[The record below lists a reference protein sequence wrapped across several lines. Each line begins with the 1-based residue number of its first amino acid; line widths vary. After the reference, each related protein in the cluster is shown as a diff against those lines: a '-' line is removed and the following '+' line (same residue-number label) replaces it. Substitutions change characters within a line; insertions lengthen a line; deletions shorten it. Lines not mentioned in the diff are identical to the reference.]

1 MKRLIIS
8 FFLILLISVPSLLLA
23 PTISNALLNVHLK
36 SEFGQAGSGPGQF
49 ISPQHIAIDKDGTIY
64 LVDRGNRRV
73 HVMTPD
79 GRTLRTFG
87 EEKSGKGYLDEPS
100 GIALY
105 ENYVYVSDAGKDV
118 IFIFTKDGKFVAQF
132 GRPGNGPK
140 EFDDPAGL
148 TLHLGI
154 LYVADRGNHRIQVF
168 SSDGIYLGSFGEKG
182 EKEGQLREPFDVA
195 VDYRGYVY
203 VADYGN
209 SRIQVFTPDGRFKR
223 NYYNLKRPVSIE
235 IDETGFL
242 VVDSEDYKIKKFDF
256 SDRLIFTAGTKGDGP
271 GQFMRPS
278 GIALSP
284 DGYVYV
290 SDARKNT
297 LQVFAPERF
306 PVPSVEF
313 MPPRDSVNL
322 INEVNI
328 KASDVCWWGEALY
341 AVSSEDNAIYVIEG
355 GSVRRVITGSD
366 KYRLKSPSGI
376 AIDRDGYIWVSDT
389 GNDRIVKFSQDG
401 KPVAE
406 YGGSGSREGR
416 FSSPRGIYISPKGIV
431 YVADSGNGR
440 VQILS
445 TDGVFMGQIKKANLV
460 NLKRPVDVQAD
471 IQGNIY
477 VADADLHTVF
487 KINPQERLILSIGKR
502 GEGRGEF
509 NTPVSLFVTPEEI
522 YVLDSGNYR
531 IQVFDHDGRYLRE
544 FGSRGDDRGGFIG
557 SSGLSIKEQTIL
569 AVADNK
575 RTLQIFRILHTPAR
589 VLNVKSLPGTRVINL
604 SWAPSQ
610 ESYIAEY
617 RIYRSEDGVNYRFIG
632 STPGTNFTDKDVTPE
647 KTYHY
652 RISAR
657 ARDGYEGMKSEAV
670 TAIARKPLIPPPSGV
685 VAKAS
690 VREIELKWNADGVK
704 GFVVLRKKDSSYE
717 EIGRIEKPFFI
728 DKGLLPDTEYTY
740 RIVSLG
746 QDDERSEPVEIKA
759 RTLSDKPGLEI
770 NVLQMRDIITKAY
783 RLYEKEG
790 LGKLRLK
797 NILEVPLKEVKV
809 RFIIKEFMDTP
820 LETELKEILPQQS
833 VDIELRPVL
842 SRKLMTLRENRGLES
857 EIKISY
863 RSYNEEKTQIL
874 SHKIMAIYTGRQY
887 TEAEAKRLA
896 SAMNLLDDS
905 VSKHKLEKELVKRLK
920 ERLNT
925 DEDIFKRLRLK
936 GLRPSEVVIVLYLSR
951 TDEEGV
957 LMLKDSGTPWPEII
971 TIYDMSPSEIASF
984 ISEIER
990 SLPKPK
996 PKPKQREVE
1005 KGFYQ

>member
-1 MKRLIIS
+1 MKRFIVS
-8 FFLILLISVPSLLLA
+8 VFFILLISVPA
-23 PTISNALLNVHLK
+23 ISTALLNVHLK

-64 LVDRGNRRV
+64 VVDRGNRRV

-87 EEKSGKGYLDEPS
+87 EEKSGKSYLDEPT

-118 IFIFTKDGKFVAQF
+118 IFIFTKDGRFITQF
-132 GRPGNGPK
+132 GRPGSGPK

-148 TLHLGI
+148 TVHLRT
-154 LYVADRGNHRIQVF
+154 LYVSDRGNHRVQVF
-168 SSDGIYLGSFGEKG
+168 STDGIYLGSFGEKG
-182 EKEGQLREPFDVA
+182 EKEGQLREPSDVA

-223 NYYNLKRPVSIE
+223 NYYDLKRPVSIE
-235 IDETGFL
+235 IDEAGFI
-242 VVDSEDYKIKKFDF
+242 VIDSEDYKIKKFDF
-256 SDRLIFTAGTKGDGP
+256 SGRLLFTTGTKGDGP

-284 DGYVYV
+284 EGYVYV
-290 SDARKNT
+290 SDAKKNT
-297 LQVFAPERF
+297 VQVFAPERS
-306 PVPSVEF
+306 PVPSVEV
-313 MPPRDSVNL
+313 MPPRESVNL
-322 INEVNI
+322 LNEVNV
-328 KASDVCWWGEALY
+328 KASDVCWWGDVLY

-355 GSVRRVITGSD
+355 SSVRRMITGMD
-366 KYRLKSPSGI
+366 KYRLKGPSGI

-389 GNDRIVKFSQDG
+389 GNDRILKFSQDG

-406 YGGSGSREGR
+406 YGGPGSREGR
-416 FSSPRGIYISPKGIV
+416 FSSPRGIYISSKGIV
-431 YVADSGNGR
+431 YIADSGNGR
-440 VQILS
+440 IQILNK
-445 TDGVFMGQIKKANLV
+445 DGVFMGQIKKANLI
-460 NLKRPVDVQAD
+460 NLKKPIDVQAD
-471 IQGNIY
+471 NQGNIY
-477 VADADLHTVF
+477 VADAGLHTVF

-502 GEGRGEF
+502 GEGIGEF
-509 NTPVSLFVTPEEI
+509 NSPVSLFVTPEEI
-522 YVLDSGNYR
+522 YILDSGNHR
-531 IQVFDHDGRYLRE
+531 IQVFDHNGRFMRE
-544 FGSRGDDRGGFIG
+544 FGSRGDDKGGFLEP
-557 SSGLSIKEQTIL
+557 SGLSIKEQTIL

-575 RTLQIFRILHTPAR
+575 RSLQIFRILHTPGR
-589 VLNVKSLPGTRVINL
+589 VLNVKALPGTRVINL

-617 RIYRSEDGVNYRFIG
+617 RIYRSEDGVNYKFIS
-632 STPGTNFTDKDVTPE
+632 STSETSFVDFTVNPG
-647 KTYHY
+647 KTYCY

-657 ARDGYEGMKSEAV
+657 ARDGYEGMKSEVV
-670 TAIARKPLIPPPSGV
+670 TAIARKPLIPPPSGI

-690 VREIELKWNADGVK
+690 IREIELKWNSDSVK
-704 GFVVLRKKDSSYE
+704 RFVVLKKRDGSYD
-717 EIGRIEKPFFI
+717 EIAIVDKPFFI

-740 RIVSLG
+740 RIVSLSP
-746 QDDERSEPVEIKA
+746 DDERSEPVEIKA

-770 NVLQMRDIITKAY
+770 NILQMRDIITKAY

-809 RFIIKEFMDTP
+809 RFIIKEFMDAP
-820 LETELKEILPQQS
+820 FETELKEISPQQS

-842 SRKLMTLRENRGLES
+842 SRKLMTLRENKGLES
-857 EIKISY
+857 EIKVSY

-874 SHKIMAIYTGRQY
+874 SHKIMAIYTGRPY

-896 SAMNLLDDS
+896 SAMNFLDER
-905 VSKHKLEKELVKRLK
+905 VSKHKLDKELVKRLK

-925 DEDIFKRLRLK
+925 DEDIFKRLRNK
-936 GLRPSEVVIVLYLSR
+936 GLSPSEVVIVLYLSR
-951 TDEEGV
+951 TDEQDI

-971 TIYDMSPSEIASF
+971 TIYDISPSEMASF
-984 ISEIER
+984 IAEIER